1 MFWKDRLRKL
11 EVDENV
17 IPIELTIEGLI
28 DSDEDR
34 ASYNSLTNK
43 PTINGHTITGDMTN
57 EDLGI
62 PTKTSDL
69 IDDGKYLTKQEQ
81 SDWNEN
87 DTSSPAYVKNRP
99 YYIND
104 RIEDKQI
111 LGGNYTVQ
119 RFTEIGLGYK
129 AITDTLL
136 VAYNKY
142 KITWDGN
149 TYYMTALPAGG
160 SRVYIGDINKDPY
173 FRIETY
179 QTTEGQK
186 YIMVDYPSDADAVH
200 SIYLFSLKSEPMAT
214 QEFVDFISEIVPT
227 PIDNTARVGSAIVDV
242 STVSGEEFVTTIY
255 MASAN
260 KRWKLSITDLGEL
273 KIEEVK

>member
-1 MFWKDRLRKL
+1 MFWKDRLRKI

-17 IPIELTIEGLI
+17 IPIELTIEGLL
-28 DSDEDR
+28 DSDQDR

-62 PTKTSDL
+62 PTKASDL
-69 IDDGKYLTKQEQ
+69 IDDGKYLTEQEQ

-119 RFTEIGLGYK
+119 RFTEIGLGYR

-142 KITWDGN
+142 KITWDGT

-200 SIYLFSLKSEPMAT
+200 SIYLSSLKSEPMAT
-214 QEFVDFISEIVPT
+214 QEFVDFIQSLCGGGGTT
-227 PIDNTARVGSAIVDV
+227 PVIEQDALYLRSP
-242 STVSGEEFVTTIY
+242 
-255 MASAN
+255 N
-260 KRWKLSITDLGEL
+260 KLWKITMTDLGEFRVD
-273 KIEEVK
+273 EVQ

>member
-1 MFWKDRLRKL
+1 MFWKDRLRKI

-17 IPIELTIEGLI
+17 IPIELTIEGLL

-62 PTKTSDL
+62 PTKASDL
-69 IDDGKYLTKQEQ
+69 IDDGKYLTEQEQ

-87 DTSSPAYVKNRP
+87 DTSSPAYIKNRP
-99 YYIND
+99 FYIND
-104 RIEDKQI
+104 RVEDKQI

-136 VAYNKY
+136 VAYDKY
-142 KITWDGN
+142 KVTWDGT
-149 TYYMTALPAGG
+149 TYYMTALPGGG

-186 YIMVDYPSDADAVH
+186 YIMIDYPSDVDAVH
-200 SIYLFSLKSEPMAT
+200 SIYLSSLKSEN
-214 QEFVDFISEIVPT
+214 VISDWFSNIINSKKDEPSSL
-227 PIDNTARVGSAIVDV
+227 VGSAIVDKSIV
-242 STVSGEEFVTTIY
+242 AGQEVDVFNCIFLRSPNKIWKITMKDTGEF
-255 MASAN
+255 N
-260 KRWKLSITDLGEL
+260 
-273 KIEEVK
+273 IEEAE

>member
-1 MFWKDRLRKL
+1 MFWKDRLRKV
-11 EVDENV
+11 EADENV
-17 IPIELTIEGLI
+17 IPIELVIEGVV
-28 DSDEDR
+28 SDENDKT
-34 ASYNSLTNK
+34 SYSSLKNK
-43 PTINGHTITGDMTN
+43 PTINGQTLDGDMTN

-62 PTKTSDL
+62 PTKASDL
-69 IDDGKYLTKQEQ
+69 ENDGTYLTEQEQ

-87 DTSSPAYVKNRP
+87 DASSPAYIKNRP

-136 VAYNKY
+136 IAYDKY
-142 KITWDGN
+142 KITWDGT

-160 SRVYIGDINKDPY
+160 SRVFIGDINTAPY

-179 QTTEGQK
+179 QTTEGVK
-186 YIMVDYPSDADAVH
+186 YIMIDYPSDVDAVH
-200 SIYLFSLKSEPMAT
+200 SIYLSSLKTEPVAT
-214 QEFVDFISEIVPT
+214 QEFVDFITSI
-227 PIDNTARVGSAIVDV
+227 GSGGGSGVVTRDAIYLT
-242 STVSGEEFVTTIY
+242 SP
-255 MASAN
+255 N
-260 KRWKLSITDLGEL
+260 KTWKISMTDLGEFR
-273 KIEEVK
+273 IDEV

>member
-1 MFWKDRLRKL
+1 MFWKDRLRKI

-17 IPIELTIEGLI
+17 IPIELTIEGLL
-28 DSDEDR
+28 DSDQDR

-43 PTINGHTITGDMTN
+43 PTINGHTITGDMAN

-62 PTKTSDL
+62 PTKASDL
-69 IDDGKYLTKQEQ
+69 IDDGKYLIEQEQ

-119 RFTEIGLGYK
+119 RFTEIGLGYR

-142 KITWDGN
+142 KITWDGT

-200 SIYLFSLKSEPMAT
+200 SIYLSSLKSEPMAT
-214 QEFVDFISEIVPT
+214 QEFIDFISNIVPT
-227 PIDNTARVGSAIVDV
+227 PTDNTARVGSAIVDV
-242 STVSGEEFVTTIY
+242 SVVSGEEFVTTIY

-260 KRWKLSITDLGEL
+260 KQWKLSITDLGEL

>member
-1 MFWKDRLRKL
+1 MFWKDRLRKI

-17 IPIELTIEGLI
+17 IPIELTIEGLL
-28 DSDEDR
+28 DSDQDR

-62 PTKTSDL
+62 PTKASDL
-69 IDDGKYLTKQEQ
+69 IDDGKYLTEQEQ

-119 RFTEIGLGYK
+119 RFTEIGLGYR

-142 KITWDGN
+142 KITWDGT

-186 YIMVDYPSDADAVH
+186 YIMVDYPSDVDAVH
-200 SIYLFSLKSEPMAT
+200 SIYLSSLKSEPMAT
-214 QEFVDFISEIVPT
+214 QEFVDFISKIVPT
-227 PIDNTARVGSAIVDV
+227 PTDNTARVGSAIVDV
-242 STVSGEEFVTTIY
+242 SVVSGEEFVTTIY

-260 KRWKLSITDLGEL
+260 KQWKLSITDLGEL